1 MSICGYAQ
9 GIQCNVFPDH
19 AQAAAVILS
28 ETMRMKELVDGI
40 LTISRLDSHDTRL
53 RTEVISLGEFIE
65 EQIDILQGLG
75 IAEKVSIGME
85 KEQEDIRVSADPSL
99 LGKAFQNV
107 VNNCARYAQ
116 SSVTVSLKREG
127 EWAAVCVKD
136 DGPGLDEKEIPHL
149 SGQVGRGV

>member
-1 MSICGYAQ
+1 M
-9 GIQCNVFPDH
+9 
-19 AQAAAVILS
+19 
-28 ETMRMKELVDGI
+28 DGI

-149 SGQVGRGV
+149 FERFYKGN